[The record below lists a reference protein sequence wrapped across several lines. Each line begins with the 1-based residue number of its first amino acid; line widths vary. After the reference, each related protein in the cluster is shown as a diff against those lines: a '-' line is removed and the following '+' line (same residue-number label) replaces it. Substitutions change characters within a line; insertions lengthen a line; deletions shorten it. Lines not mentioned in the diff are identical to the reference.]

1 MCHCSVSDDVPKG
14 AQLGDE
20 VKVTGSG
27 WAYLVA
33 RGSLFEEMND
43 LRAE

>member
-1 MCHCSVSDDVPKG
+1 MSDDVPKG

-27 WAYLVA
+27 WAIS
-33 RGSLFEEMND
+33 GSQGQSL
-43 LRAE
+43 